1 MTLLQISCVI
11 FDDLPP
17 AHVEWVEWQDPAA
30 FVEVADGD
38 ESLQRDLH
46 LEALTEAEA
55 LARALEGQRIVYGEK
70 PLATPA
76 GFAPVKAY
84 YKGEYAYE
92 PEWM

>member
-1 MTLLQISCVI
+1 MPLLQMSCVI
-11 FDDLPP
+11 FDELPP
-17 AHVEWVEWQDPAA
+17 AQVEWVERQDPAD

-46 LEALTEAEA
+46 LEPLTEAEA

-70 PLATPA
+70 PAATPA
-76 GFAPVKAY
+76 GLVPVKAY
-84 YKGEYAYE
+84 YGREYAYE